1 MTKMAMA
8 QEILNTFPRTF
19 IPMFVAMDVFWVLCV
34 FAPMVEGL
42 DEDGRKRIVRQS
54 VITALAVSLGF
65 MAVGKIVF
73 GILGITVGDFMMAG
87 GLLLLIL
94 SIADLLRQGA
104 SPLFGSSGSGVV
116 PLGVPLIVGPAVLTT
131 ILVLIEHYGALH
143 TVISLLVNLLIV
155 WGALSGAARVFK
167 VIPRSYVVALS
178 KLMSLLLA
186 AIAVMMIRLGLQTIL
201 GAQ

>member
-1 MTKMAMA
+1 MAIA
-8 QEILNTFPRTF
+8 QQMLEVFPRTF

-42 DEDGRKRIVRQS
+42 DEPGRKQIVRQS
-54 VITALAVSLGF
+54 VLTALAVSLGF

-73 GILGITVGDFMMAG
+73 GILGITVSDFMMAG

-94 SIADLLRQGA
+94 SIADLLRPGA
-104 SPLFGSSGSGVV
+104 SPLFGSQGSGVV

-131 ILVLIEHYGALH
+131 ILVLIEHYGALN
-143 TVISLLVNLLIV
+143 TVIALLVNLLIV
-155 WGALSGAARVFK
+155 WIALSGASRLFRL
-167 VIPRSYVVALS
+167 IPRSYFIALS

-186 AIAVMMIRLGLQTIL
+186 AIAVMMIRLGLQTVL
-201 GAQ
+201 GS